1 MYTRLRTYIY
11 TCAPRINATARPA
24 THNKYSNISMT
35 CSMMSPKYTKHKQN
49 ATVPTMTMISAF
61 STERMLITTPISF
74 SFNIV
79 SSSRATTTDDRS
91 SPYSCSGIIILVNL
105 GIFLFFTY
113 VYANDKVNYDV
124 CHSIPRNSS
133 SLMIAIFFPCRIY
146 FSASRVL
153 LDFSP

>member
-1 MYTRLRTYIY
+1 
-11 TCAPRINATARPA
+11 
-24 THNKYSNISMT
+24 MT
-35 CSMMSPKYTKHKQN
+35 CSMMPPKYTKLKQN
-49 ATVPTMTMISAF
+49 ATVPTITMISAF
-61 STERMLITTPISF
+61 YSHLVFIQYRLVIS
-74 SFNIV
+74 I
-79 SSSRATTTDDRS
+79 TDDRS
-91 SPYSCSGIIILVNL
+91 SPYSCTGIIILVNL